1 MRIVDAIKS
10 INPDAKF
17 QFENDDIN
25 NIEWTEGTT
34 PISVADIKAK
44 ISELPTWEEL
54 DAQKETLKAS
64 AKSKLIAGE
73 PLTEEEANTLVL

>member
-34 PISVADIKAK
+34 PISVADIQAK

-54 DAQKETLKAS
+54 DAQKETIKAS
-64 AKSKLIAGE
+64 AKAKLIAGE
-73 PLTEEEANTLVL
+73 KLTEDEANTIVL

>member
-1 MRIVDAIKS
+1 MRIVDAIKA

-34 PISVADIKAK
+34 PISVADIQAK

-54 DAQKETLKAS
+54 DAQKETIKAS
-64 AKSKLIAGE
+64 AKAKLIAGE
-73 PLTEEEANTLVL
+73 KLTEDEANTIVL